1 MDVDETYPQSPP
13 PGLPTQPAQSSWR
26 TLGSARA
33 LLALSVIVVLVVA
46 VVASFGL
53 SQAHRL
59 ATTRDQVATLRASS
73 ASEQAQVSA
82 LASAVQAQQHAVQAQ
97 QQSVSSLDAQLGAT
111 RTQLATTQS
120 KLGTTQSQLETA
132 QARLGTDEQQLNST
146 NKQLS
151 TTSQQLSTT
160 TKQLNVTTKQLPPDL
175 VALASQVSPSVV
187 LITCT
192 TDAGG
197 DTGTGF
203 ALAVPAAT
211 GYATAIITAEHVIDA
226 CTDPA
231 TGAFI
236 SLARGSET
244 LQVQLRAFN
253 ADEDVAILDTTAKLP
268 ALKPAAAPVVGEFL
282 MAIGNPLGVN
292 NDVTSGNV
300 SQVYSSY
307 FLDSAPISN
316 GSSGGPVVDKS
327 GNVVGIVDAG
337 AVADANTPV
346 VQNLNIA
353 LRLSRLCPSVMS
365 GSACTALH

>member
-1 MDVDETYPQSPP
+1 MDLQPYPPPLPPQFPREPPHFSPQS
-13 PGLPTQPAQSSWR
+13 R
-26 TLGSARA
+26 SAPWLVA
-33 LLALSVIVVLVVA
+33 LTVVLVLA
-46 VVASFGL
+46 VLGALAFSW

-59 ATTRDQVATLRASS
+59 SSTRSQLGALRASA

-82 LASAVQAQQHAVQAQ
+82 LATTVDAQQKTLTGLG
-97 QQSVSSLDAQLGAT
+97 SQLGAT
-111 RTQLATTQS
+111 QTQLATTQS
-120 KLGTTQSQLETA
+120 KLGTTQSQLQTA
-132 QARLGTDEQQLNST
+132 QSRLGTDEQQLNS
-146 NKQLS
+146 
-151 TTSQQLSTT
+151 T

-175 VALASQVSPSVV
+175 VALATQVSPAVV

-192 TDAGG
+192 TGGGG

-203 ALAVPAAT
+203 AIALPAAA
-211 GYATAIITAEHVIDA
+211 GYATTIITAEHVIDS
-226 CTDPA
+226 CTNPL

-236 SLARGSET
+236 SVARGGQT
-244 LQVQLRAFN
+244 LPVHLRAY
-253 ADEDVAILDTTAKLP
+253 DPRQDVAILDTTAKLP

-282 MAIGNPLGVN
+282 MAVGNPLGVN
-292 NDVTSGNV
+292 DNVTSGNV

-316 GSSGGPVVDKS
+316 GSSGGPVVDRS

-353 LRLSRLCPSVMS
+353 LRLSRLCPTVLS
-365 GSACTALH
+365 GSSCAALH